1 MNKFFQHSH
10 KIKIWGG
17 LVSISIFLILTA
29 TTHIPRTATT
39 KNLNIIDQRIY
50 TGERDGSSLGNKS
63 GPTGFV
69 NLKTKKKDELK
80 RFLTERQIHFDDIF
94 DLQLIRVRA
103 SDLATL
109 NETEK
114 TELIE
119 QANPEITYAIAK
131 SPNDPRYSNQSY
143 LSTMNFPQAWDSQ
156 TGSSTIKVAVLD
168 TGIMGSHEDLAS
180 KMVAGYNYVTGAAIT
195 PSDNSDDEGHGTI
208 VAGIIGANTNN
219 GVGVAGADWAVK
231 IMPIKVIRSN
241 GVGTDTNVASGI
253 RWAVDNGASIIN
265 MSFGGDFSQTVKD
278 QVDYAWSKGIL
289 MVASSGNSG
298 TETKL
303 YPAGFDEVLA
313 VGSVSSSL
321 SRSSFSNYGSYLD
334 VVAVGESIISTN
346 NSGGYSSAS
355 GTSISTPFV
364 TGLASL
370 IKAQKPTIG
379 KDDVYKAIR
388 ETAKDVD
395 VNGNDKYTGV
405 GVIQAASAIQRFLS
419 YHFQHAGQSPYPEVA
434 PGASAKFTLIIKNT
448 GDNTWQK
455 GVVNLGT
462 DLVQDRIS
470 PFTRESGSDAISGW
484 ISPNRIALQEDTVAP
499 GALGTYVFWLQAPSN
514 MKPGTYREYFRPV
527 ADGIGRMEDLGIYWD
542 VKVLSQAEQYKH
554 QFVSQNAY
562 PTALATGSAYQF
574 TVTVKN
580 TGTITWTRDVVHL
593 GTSRDKDHVSGFARE
608 SSSGAT
614 SGWVSANRIQMQES
628 SVAPGATA
636 TFSFWLRND
645 GRSPNIYKEYFQ
657 LVADGVAWMED
668 LGIYWDVT
676 VP

>member
-1 MNKFFQHSH
+1 MIKTRSL
-10 KIKIWGG
+10 KIKLWSGVVSLSVLSI
-17 LVSISIFLILTA
+17 LVI
-29 TTHIPRTATT
+29 TTQTPRPTTT
-39 KNLNIIDQRIY
+39 KTPDTIVERIY
-50 TGERDGSSLGNKS
+50 TTERYGSSQRHKS
-63 GPTGFV
+63 EPTGFI
-69 NLKTKKKDELK
+69 NLKAKKKDELK
-80 RFLTERQIHFDDIF
+80 RLLAKRQIHFDDIV

-103 SDLATL
+103 NDLDTL
-109 NETEK
+109 NETDK

-131 SPNDPRYSNQSY
+131 IPNDPRYSSQSY
-143 LSTMNFPQAWDSQ
+143 LSTMNFPQVWDSQ

-168 TGIMGSHEDLAS
+168 TGVMGSHEDLGN
-180 KMVAGYNYVTGAAIT
+180 KMVAGYNYVTGAAIA

-208 VAGIIGANTNN
+208 VAGVIGANTNN
-219 GVGVAGADWAVK
+219 GVGVAGVDWAVK

-278 QVDYAWSKGIL
+278 QIDYAWSKGVL

-298 TETKL
+298 IETKL
-303 YPAGFDEVLA
+303 YPAGFDEVMA
-313 VGSVSSSL
+313 VGSISSSL

-379 KDDVYKAIR
+379 KEDVYKAIR
-388 ETAKDVD
+388 ETARDVD
-395 VNGNDKYTGV
+395 VSGNDKYTGA

-419 YHFQHAGQSPYPEVA
+419 YHFQHSGQSPYPEVT
-434 PGASAKFTLIIKNT
+434 PGASAKFTLIIKNS
-448 GDNTWQK
+448 GDSTWQK

-462 DLVQDRIS
+462 DRAQDRIS
-470 PFTRESGSDAISGW
+470 PFMRESGSGAISGW
-484 ISPNRIALQEDTVAP
+484 ISENRITLQEDTVAP

-527 ADGIGRMEDLGIYWD
+527 ADSVGHMEDLGIYWD

-554 QFVSQNAY
+554 QFVSQNIY
-562 PTALATGSAYQF
+562 PSALANGSAYQF

-580 TGTITWTRDVVHL
+580 SGTATWTRDIVHL
-593 GTSRDKDHVSGFARE
+593 ATSRDRDRISGFARE
-608 SSSGAT
+608 SVNSQV
-614 SGWVSANRIQMQES
+614 SGWISPNRILMQELT
-628 SVAPGATA
+628 VAPSATA
-636 TFSFWLRND
+636 TFTFWMRND
-645 GRSPNIYKEYFQ
+645 GRATGTHREYFQ
-657 LVADGVAWMED
+657 LVADGVTWMED